1 MAGRQGTTM
10 GQFAD
15 DVRGFG
21 ASCQQRLTVTGD
33 PEAAIRTPIEHLLEA
48 AATML
53 GKALVPHS
61 ESRLDE
67 LQVRPDFAMRVDG
80 AICGYVEVKR
90 PGAALDP
97 DGFTGHN
104 RRQWERLRELP
115 NLLYTNGTH
124 WRLYR
129 DGELLGD
136 PVDLEGDLRTAGA
149 SLDGDVAGLE
159 RLLRDFLQWRPV
171 PIRSVQPLVRA
182 VAPLCRL
189 LRQEVVDQL
198 ARERAAERAG
208 SRGARP
214 FSDLAADWRALLFPT
229 ADDDTFADGYA
240 QAVTFSLLLARSQ
253 GIDVSSGDLHA
264 VGQQLGTEHSLMG
277 RALQLLTD
285 QVSETFRVSLDL
297 LARVVGAVDWTAIR
311 SRRADAYLHL
321 YEHFLEE
328 YDDDLRKASGS
339 YYTPREVVDEMVR
352 LVGDVLRDRL
362 GHDEEFLSDAVTT
375 VDPAMGTG
383 TFLHAILTR
392 AGEQA
397 VLSDGPGA
405 AGSVVAGLAA
415 RLIGFE
421 LQMGPFAVAELR
433 ASDLLHSF
441 DASVPS
447 GGLPLFVTNTLDDPE
462 VERTQLGNTYAA
474 IAQSRRRAD
483 RIKSRTP
490 VTVVIGNPPYRERAE
505 GQGGWVEAGR
515 EGEGKAPLDH
525 FRADGNG
532 RYEYVL
538 KNLYVYFWR
547 WGTWKVFDS
556 VPDDSAGVV
565 CFITTAGY
573 LRGPGFKGMREYLR
587 RTCSAGW
594 IIDASPEGHQPE
606 VATRLFPGVQQ
617 PLAVGIFLREPGA

>member
-1 MAGRQGTTM
+1 M

-328 YDDDLRKASGS
+328 YDDDLRRAGLGGGRAGCSADRLRAADGPVRGGRAAGQRPAALLRRSGA
-339 YYTPREVVDEMVR
+339 VR
-352 LVGDVLRDRL
+352 RAAALRHQHARRPGGRADPARHHLRGDRAVAAAGRPDQVADAGDRRDRQ
-362 GHDEEFLSDAVTT
+362 
-375 VDPAMGTG
+375 PA
-383 TFLHAILTR
+383 LPR
-392 AGEQA
+392 AG
-397 VLSDGPGA
+397 
-405 AGSVVAGLAA
+405 
-415 RLIGFE
+415 
-421 LQMGPFAVAELR
+421 
-433 ASDLLHSF
+433 
-441 DASVPS
+441 
-447 GGLPLFVTNTLDDPE
+447 
-462 VERTQLGNTYAA
+462 
-474 IAQSRRRAD
+474 
-483 RIKSRTP
+483 
-490 VTVVIGNPPYRERAE
+490 
-505 GQGGWVEAGR
+505 
-515 EGEGKAPLDH
+515 
-525 FRADGNG
+525 
-532 RYEYVL
+532 
-538 KNLYVYFWR
+538 
-547 WGTWKVFDS
+547 
-556 VPDDSAGVV
+556 
-565 CFITTAGY
+565 
-573 LRGPGFKGMREYLR
+573 RGPGRLGRGRARGRGQGAARPLPRRRQRPVRVRAEEPLR
-587 RTCSAGW
+587 VLLALGNLEGLRLRARRQRRRRLLHHHRGVPPGPRVQGDARVPAPHLLGRLDHRRLARGPPARGGHPAVPRGAAAAGRRHLP
-594 IIDASPEGHQPE
+594 A
-606 VATRLFPGVQQ
+606 
-617 PLAVGIFLREPGA
+617 

>member
-1 MAGRQGTTM
+1 M

-129 DGELLGD
+129 DGELLGE
-136 PVDLEGDLRTAGA
+136 PADLQGDLRTAGA

-159 RLLRDFLQWRPV
+159 RLL
-171 PIRSVQPLVRA
+171 
-182 VAPLCRL
+182 
-189 LRQEVVDQL
+189 
-198 ARERAAERAG
+198 
-208 SRGARP
+208 
-214 FSDLAADWRALLFPT
+214 
-229 ADDDTFADGYA
+229 
-240 QAVTFSLLLARSQ
+240 
-253 GIDVSSGDLHA
+253 
-264 VGQQLGTEHSLMG
+264 

-441 DASVPS
+441 DAPVPS

-462 VERTQLGNTYAA
+462 VEQTQLGTTYAA

-483 RIKSRTP
+483 RSKARTP

-505 GQGGWVEAGR
+505 GQGGL
-515 EGEGKAPLDH
+515 P
-525 FRADGNG
+525 
-532 RYEYVL
+532 
-538 KNLYVYFWR
+538 
-547 WGTWKVFDS
+547 
-556 VPDDSAGVV
+556 
-565 CFITTAGY
+565 ITTVTGVRD
-573 LRGPGFKGMREYLR
+573 LIR
-587 RTCSAGW
+587 SA
-594 IIDASPEGHQPE
+594 
-606 VATRLFPGVQQ
+606 
-617 PLAVGIFLREPGA
+617 